1 MVEQLGALINEQ
13 GMVFWGAVAA
23 VALGLTLLLVTGMI
37 YVRQWHRQR
46 TCGSGAERGAPAAAA
61 LARGQAARA
70 YGASL
75 TPGGD
80 AATGDAARI
89 YQEALLSRLQAMG
102 DRLEALGSSLPTQ
115 DGRLRRSGLKH
126 PPAGVEYVFKKGIG

>member
-1 MVEQLGALINEQ
+1 MADQLGALINEQ

-37 YVRQWHRQR
+37 YVRQWHRKR
-46 TCGSGAERGAPAAAA
+46 TWGSGSGRRAPGAAA

-75 TPGGD
+75 TPGGE
-80 AATGDAARI
+80 ALPGDPARI
-89 YQEALLSRLQAMG
+89 YQQALLSRLQAMG
-102 DRLEALGSSLPTQ
+102 DRLEALATSLPAQ
-115 DGRLRRSGLKH
+115 DGRLSRSGLKH